1 MSDGS
6 DLSDIAAELSM
17 MSGEEL
23 DKLSQALSDD
33 DRPPTAGQR
42 RSPFIGYRRSPV
54 RCAAG
59 GGLSGSP
66 PAGDEARSLAGHRG
80 RSVERSAASCELSGS
95 PPSTGSVIDWNR
107 SPTAHYWSHVSTAA
121 GAVPV
126 ENLVQ
131 RSDARQGGETIT
143 PGEFEF
149 VDEEVAFRTREG
161 CRSRPVIGWSALP
174 GTDDRSP
181 VAGRGCRMGDDFERG
196 SRFEGDVPTRRILHE
211 QGRMP
216 AVGSLGTAGQL
227 GSVAA
232 CRSPSVTSVGQRA
245 LSESAG
251 QLPLSVEPSFMEQQP
266 EVDVLGLSRTPAIP
280 VSAQPSVCVI
290 TCPVISDYVGHR
302 RPTDRPPTG
311 SRRSSDDV
319 SSGREPA
326 AVDGQCRT
334 GGATR
339 SCEVQNEE
347 LFVSESVMPG
357 TQSSACYVA
366 ETSVHEALAGN
377 VDNGQ
382 WV

>member
-1 MSDGS
+1 
-6 DLSDIAAELSM
+6 
-17 MSGEEL
+17 
-23 DKLSQALSDD
+23 
-33 DRPPTAGQR
+33 
-42 RSPFIGYRRSPV
+42 V
-54 RCAAG
+54 WCAAG

-80 RSVERSAASCELSGS
+80 RSVERSAASCEPSGS

-107 SPTAHYWSHVSTAA
+107 SSTAHYWSHVSTAA

-126 ENLVQ
+126 EDLVQ

-143 PGEFEF
+143 PGECEF

-161 CRSRPVIGWSALP
+161 YRSRLVIGWSALP

-181 VAGRGCRMGDDFERG
+181 VAGRGWRMGDDFERG
-196 SRFEGDVPTRRILHE
+196 SLFEGDVPTRRILHE

-216 AVGSLGTAGQL
+216 VVGSLRTAGQL

-251 QLPLSVEPSFMEQQP
+251 RLPLSVEPSFMEQQP

-280 VSAQPSVCVI
+280 VSPQPSIRVI
-290 TCPVISDYVGHR
+290 TCPVMSDYVGHR
-302 RPTDRPPTG
+302 RPTYRPPTG
-311 SRRSSDDV
+311 SRRSLGDV
-319 SSGREPA
+319 SIGREPA

-334 GGATR
+334 GGPTR

-377 VDNGQ
+377 LDNGQ
-382 WV
+382 WVRFANYPVYSSAVSWQSDLMLPTSVSTLPERSAGKARWEAPLGTAVT